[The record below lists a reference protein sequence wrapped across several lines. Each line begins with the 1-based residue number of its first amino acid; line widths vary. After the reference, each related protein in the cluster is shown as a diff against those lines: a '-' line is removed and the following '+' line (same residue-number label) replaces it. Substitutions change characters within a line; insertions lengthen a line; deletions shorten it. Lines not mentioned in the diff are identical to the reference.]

1 MAGLQN
7 ATPSASRP
15 TPSPSSAATSTSSKA
30 GDASVSKGKASEA
43 ASSSHGDAAK
53 PAKKVIRIDHQ
64 RKPGASKPN
73 GKAVVE
79 DGAVESDDEVEEIR
93 TAGAARAEPV
103 VPPSGV
109 RPPNVTPE
117 MLASVQE
124 KLKDPN
130 AMKVGE
136 AQRITYA
143 WAFPFVAFPKVCPET
158 KGPHRKT
165 TARCVM
171 IFLALELRLFESR

>member
-7 ATPSASRP
+7 AMPSASRP
-15 TPSPSSAATSTSSKA
+15 TPSPSSAATNTSSKA
-30 GDASVSKGKASEA
+30 EDASVSKGKASEA
-43 ASSSHGDAAK
+43 ASSSHGDAVK

-103 VPPSGV
+103 VPPSSV
-109 RPPNVTPE
+109 WPPNVTPE

-136 AQRITYA
+136 AQRITDA
-143 WAFPFVAFPKVCPET
+143 WAFPFVAFPKYAQRQ
-158 KGPHRKT
+158 KGLHRKS
-165 TARCVM
+165 R
-171 IFLALELRLFESR
+171 LAVL